1 MKHKIAVFYNIGQ
14 SDNDSWWEGEFYLK
28 QINRLKNSGL
38 YDHID
43 FIDIFVHGDDLL
55 PFYPDKTRN
64 IVYNKSANF
73 FNLHIYEFCK
83 QNPEYKVF
91 QFHSLGVSWQ
101 NSFHEES
108 KQAFRDYLEFFNI
121 DQWELCVK
129 ALNTFDCAGID
140 LVPNAV
146 YYNEAGEI
154 SENFSAPHYQ
164 GGFWWA
170 RADYVSQLD
179 PTYLDQ
185 DVRYKRYLNELWL
198 FTKHPHY
205 FNFYSSFVNHYL
217 EVIRV
222 DYESILNQCTEFLN
236 NQ

>member
-14 SDNDSWWEGEFYLK
+14 SEDKSWWEGEFYLK
-28 QINRLKNSGL
+28 QINRLKTSGL

-43 FIDIFVHGDDLL
+43 FIDISVYGEDLL
-55 PFYPDKTRN
+55 PFFPDKTRN
-64 IVYNKSANF
+64 VIYNKSTNY
-73 FNLHIYEFCK
+73 FNLHVLDFCK
-83 QNPEYKVF
+83 HNPDYKIF
-91 QFHSLGVSWQ
+91 YFHSLGVSWQ
-101 NSFHEES
+101 NSFHEKF

-129 ALNTFDCAGID
+129 ALDTFDCAGID

-146 YYNEAGEI
+146 FYNEEGET
-154 SENFSAPHYQ
+154 SETLPAPHYQ

-170 RADYVSQLD
+170 RADYVSKLD

-185 DVRYKRYLNELWL
+185 DVRYKRYLNEFWL
-198 FTKHPHY
+198 FTQYPHY
-205 FNFYSSFVNHYL
+205 FNFYSSFVNHYIQL
-217 EVIRV
+217 INV
-222 DYESILNQCTEFLN
+222 DYESILNQCKEFLN